1 MGALANLLH
10 WIKKLA
16 GVIVIFSGQSLSSF
30 SFGGIMDKR
39 ETLGVNTVRKS
50 KPLTLI
56 NTPVLK
62 TKTISRNGSIAACTL
77 QSLASSPLSYAYTQA
92 EVPFL

>member
-1 MGALANLLH
+1 MGTLANLLH

-39 ETLGVNTVRKS
+39 QTLGVNTVRKS

-62 TKTISRNGSIAACTL
+62 TKTISTAACTL
-77 QSLASSPLSYAYTQA
+77 QSLASSPLSYAYTQG